1 MIETVTV
8 ETDTTTASTRS
19 FPDGSHLIMISDA
32 MMTLVDLLGA
42 LTSAWSKSKGRT
54 RLTST
59 VRRATQARQSTQLAE
74 SDPLILGGA
83 AALRYYIVHQ
93 RLWASSA
100 KVSTHVDGRTAMNDT
115 ERGLGAW
122 ALFYIL
128 AHELGHVALEHTRQ
142 PKDAETQ
149 RHNELAADDFAYPRL
164 HQTLWRWQEGREH
177 HRDRCYDRALRHRH
191 QYQSHVRPN
200 PPGNSPPAF
209 TVRLD
214 RIAATYPP
222 TPMRT
227 VVASYWGFDRNGEPR
242 TRRSHA
248 TARALLDGD
257 ARTPE
262 FDTRHH
268 RANYFTLIRGMDM
281 ITGYTP
287 ATCVAV
293 HRGYDR
299 PRRSRRCARRNG
311 RDRLVRYRPRTGAP
325 RPRGRRSRSGCTR
338 ASSTRGRSRS
348 KPALV
353 LPRSRRGS
361 PRLRG
366 ARRPTTQARAWSTIG
381 SLLPCSSCRTT
392 DHQ

>member
-1 MIETVTV
+1 MAARARHILLSERRRTMALLRSTELGRDKLREMPSLKPEELADVDLDSPDALQEINERALREMIDGVLEHVPHIEASMIETVTV

-149 RHNELAADDFAYPRL
+149 RHNELAADDFAYPVCTRL
-164 HQTLWRWQEGREH
+164 FGGGKKAANITGIVATIAHCAIAISTNPMF
-177 HRDRCYDRALRHRH
+177 
-191 QYQSHVRPN
+191 VRT
-200 PPGNSPPAF
+200 PPETHPPAF

-227 VVASYWGFDRNGEPR
+227 VVASYWGLIEMVSRGLDV
-242 TRRSHA
+242 A
-248 TARALLDGD
+248 TPL
-257 ARTPE
+257 PE
-262 FDTRHH
+262 HYWT
-268 RANYFTLIRGMDM
+268 AMLE
-281 ITGYTP
+281 
-287 ATCVAV
+287 
-293 HRGYDR
+293 
-299 PRRSRRCARRNG
+299 
-311 RDRLVRYRPRTGAP
+311 RL
-325 RPRGRRSRSGCTR
+325 
-338 ASSTRGRSRS
+338 SSTLGTT
-348 KPALV
+348 A
-353 LPRSRRGS
+353 
-361 PRLRG
+361 
-366 ARRPTTQARAWSTIG
+366 PTTS
-381 SLLPCSSCRTT
+381 PSSAEWT
-392 DHQ
+392 